1 MNDTPAEVDRKLFE
15 MIMSRSGEERFM
27 SGIRSFDAARAIV
40 ISSLPENLTQD
51 EFNRRLF
58 ERIYGAPIEEIVTVV
73 RDGPE
78 EKR

>member
-1 MNDTPAEVDRKLFE
+1 MNDTPIEVDRKLLE
-15 MIMSRSGEERFM
+15 MIMARSGEERFL

-40 ISSLPENLTQD
+40 ISSLPEDLSPN

-58 ERIYGAPIEEIVTVV
+58 ERIYGAPIEQIVSVV

-78 EKR
+78 E